1 MTKYKRALLFGTFNP
16 LHCGHLRLFRK
27 ALELADEVYVCIDS
41 DSYVRSWKKREP
53 FGSEEERIADI
64 EMINGIHFAGIE
76 DQFIGRT
83 KEYWI
88 DQIKP
93 DVLIKGDD
101 TNKATW
107 NGKNLGVKVEYVEH
121 TPCIHSTNIWN
132 GNG

>member
-27 ALELADEVYVCIDS
+27 ALEIADEVYVCIDS
-41 DSYVRSWKKREP
+41 DSYIRSWKKREP

-101 TNKATW
+101 TNKSTW